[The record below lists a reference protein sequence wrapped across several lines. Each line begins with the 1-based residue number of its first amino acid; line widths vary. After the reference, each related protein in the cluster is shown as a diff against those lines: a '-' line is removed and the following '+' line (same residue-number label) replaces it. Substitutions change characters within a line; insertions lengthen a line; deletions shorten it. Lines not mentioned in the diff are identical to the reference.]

1 MAIKKLGTIVNFF
14 GLKGQLK
21 VSVSTSQAE
30 ERFKV
35 GKKIILKN
43 NQNEDETFII
53 NYFRAKDSRIV
64 ILGLDGYNNINQIQW
79 MIGKDIYANVRA
91 PKGQFFFDEL
101 AGMNV
106 YTDNGELVGLVDTI
120 VTMKERNYLLINKT
134 TYIPFLMDTFIQS
147 VDKKEKKIILTAL
160 GTETTK

>member
-21 VSVSTSQAE
+21 VSVSTTQVE

-43 NQNEDETFII
+43 ANNEDENYTI
-53 NYFRAKDSRIV
+53 NYFRQKDSRIV
-64 ILGLDGYNNINQIQW
+64 IIGLEGFDDINDIQW
-79 MIGKDIYANVRA
+79 MIGKDIFANVRP

-101 AGMNV
+101 VGMSV
-106 YTDNGELVGLVDTI
+106 YTDEDKLLGTVDTI
-120 VTMKERNYLLINKT
+120 VTMPGGDYLVINKKI
-134 TYIPFLMDTFIQS
+134 YIPFIQEKFIQS
-147 VDKKEKKIILTAL
+147 VDKKAKKIVLTAL

>member
-1 MAIKKLGTIVNFF
+1 MAIKKIGTIVNFF

-21 VSVSTSQAE
+21 VSVSSSQAE

-43 NQNEDETFII
+43 NQNEDETFLIT
-53 NYFRAKDSRIV
+53 YSRTKDSRIV
-64 ILGLDGYNNINQIQW
+64 IIGLEGFDDINDIQW
-79 MIGKDIYANVRA
+79 MIGKEIFANVRP

-106 YTDNGELVGLVDTI
+106 YKDDETLLGKVDSV
-120 VTMKERNYLLINKT
+120 VTMPAGDYLVINKT
-134 TYIPFLMDTFIQS
+134 TYIPFIMDKFIQS
-147 VDKKEKKIILTAL
+147 VDKKEKKIVLTAL
-160 GTETTK
+160 GTEVTK